1 MSHDNLKDVC
11 RSWEGMLSNP
21 HFYED
26 RTISG
31 TSEQLICYIQ
41 KDPKAAN
48 NNFASF
54 GCVITI
60 YDPLNSTW
68 KRLTPCIDDPHFP
81 GSISLFSRCV
91 AVNRKLVLITGL
103 APPNINVNSVY
114 IYDFESAR
122 WRRGADMPTP
132 RFNFACSVDLSN
144 GLVYVAGG
152 MDETYYPLA
161 AAETYNAEEDKW
173 EILPPMLQE
182 HGVGCHGVILEGKF
196 IVLSGGKFDDSAQ
209 VFNPSAGS
217 WTRWE
222 DIWGLNDDLW
232 SSCLAVTSSGNLYVF
247 SEEQQEVMKYDP
259 KNNVW
264 TSVASFPRP
273 IYFLKCA
280 TEWRDWIFVS
290 TCNLINQKQMAY
302 LFNPS
307 TGKWIKLNDDG
318 GDEEGFLRMIVCAT
332 TVQI

>member
-1 MSHDNLKDVC
+1 
-11 RSWEGMLSNP
+11 
-21 HFYED
+21 
-26 RTISG
+26 
-31 TSEQLICYIQ
+31 
-41 KDPKAAN
+41 
-48 NNFASF
+48 
-54 GCVITI
+54 
-60 YDPLNSTW
+60 
-68 KRLTPCIDDPHFP
+68 
-81 GSISLFSRCV
+81 
-91 AVNRKLVLITGL
+91 
-103 APPNINVNSVY
+103 
-114 IYDFESAR
+114 
-122 WRRGADMPTP
+122 
-132 RFNFACSVDLSN
+132 
-144 GLVYVAGG
+144 

-161 AAETYNAEEDKW
+161 AAEAYNAEEDKW

-307 TGKWIKLNDDG
+307 TSKWIKVDG
-318 GDEEGFLRMIVCAT
+318 GDGENFQSMIVCAT